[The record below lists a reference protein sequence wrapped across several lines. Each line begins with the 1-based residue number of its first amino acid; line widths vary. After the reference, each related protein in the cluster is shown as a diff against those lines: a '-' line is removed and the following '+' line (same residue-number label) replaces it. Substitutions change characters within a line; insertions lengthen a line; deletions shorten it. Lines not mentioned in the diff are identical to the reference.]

1 MIEDLGAASV
11 TLQID
16 YNSSLFKHQRVMRRR
31 TCNLILTCYF
41 LGIFTRIR
49 VKLAINNKISS
60 VKPINISHTVITY
73 AGGHEQKS
81 KEIILKEIRYYRN

>member
-16 YNSSLFKHQRVMRRR
+16 YNSSLFKHQRVMRGR
-31 TCNLILTCYF
+31 TCNLIPTCYF
-41 LGIFTRIR
+41 FGIFTRIR
-49 VKLAINNKISS
+49 VKLAINYKISS

-73 AGGHEQKS
+73 AGGQEQKS
-81 KEIILKEIRYYRN
+81 KEIILKEIRHYLK